1 MLYRHYMRRST
12 LSRMKRVN
20 GLLLGL
26 GDRTATNHD
35 SRDGEQAHDAE
46 SEHPGTE
53 RRRAREQ
60 VTGVS
65 GGRRCLATGRRHL
78 GSGRSRRRRGRWDLA
93 ALDLLLRE
101 GTGARLDCGRDVLR
115 VLDDLPGRTLDE
127 HDLVGG
133 HGRRTG
139 LGRLGVTA
147 DPGFVLPLGVRH
159 LGLGDLGLAAL
170 DLLLREGTRLRLGH
184 HLDVGGVHDRD
195 VLAVLDDDLV
205 GRGGLGARLRHLAVT
220 THPLGVDPGGVLDLG
235 LGRRRRRVAA
245 AARRRAVGRVRAL
258 AGQRLVQEL
267 RLVRVVGPEELC
279 RNGQLVEATLAHEL
293 GVDVVLTAHVECG
306 SGVRERADGI
316 HQQVVV
322 ADKRLGPRGV
332 SGRRS
337 VVLVRGGTNRE
348 RVTELGAL
356 LRILGACRDGARS
369 DTIEGVG
376 PGDLLHAR
384 RRRRGPADDAAL
396 PVVVGAMHLRPL
408 DFVVRPTRPVGVFG
422 HLVGDRL
429 PAGVEVGVVEVEGLR
444 LTRDE
449 VLDADVDI
457 LVVGPRRDVVRVG
470 DRQAVARR
478 CGVLPVPVERLL
490 RLRTVG
496 HARLGL
502 PRVVDDG
509 DRTTLCVGEGPR
521 ERAREVLQRVDR
533 DRDGVVPRL
542 QALVDTGGAD
552 VLADEDLLRLIV
564 TLGRGFRP
572 RHLGVVH
579 HDRLGVG
586 RGVVAGLIPR
596 RGGACVDVVVHFGRR
611 GCSLGGEF
619 PRPR

>member
-1 MLYRHYMRRST
+1 M
-12 LSRMKRVN
+12 
-20 GLLLGL
+20 
-26 GDRTATNHD
+26 
-35 SRDGEQAHDAE
+35 
-46 SEHPGTE
+46 
-53 RRRAREQ
+53 
-60 VTGVS
+60 
-65 GGRRCLATGRRHL
+65 
-78 GSGRSRRRRGRWDLA
+78 
-93 ALDLLLRE
+93 
-101 GTGARLDCGRDVLR
+101 
-115 VLDDLPGRTLDE
+115 
-127 HDLVGG
+127 
-133 HGRRTG
+133 
-139 LGRLGVTA
+139 
-147 DPGFVLPLGVRH
+147 RH

-170 DLLLREGTRLRLGH
+170 DLFLREGTRLRLGH

-267 RLVRVVGPEELC
+267 RLVRVVRSVELC
-279 RNGQLVEATLAHEL
+279 RDGQLVEATLAHEL
-293 GVDVVLTAHVECG
+293 GVDVVLTTRVERG
-306 SGVRERADGI
+306 SAVRERTDGI

-322 ADKRLGPRGV
+322 TDERLGPRGV
-332 SGRRS
+332 PGRRT
-337 VVLVRGGTNRE
+337 VVLVRGGANCE

-356 LRILGACRDGARS
+356 LRVLGACRDGARS
-369 DTIEGVG
+369 DTVEGVG

-408 DFVVRPTRPVGVFG
+408 DFVVRPTRPVGVIG

-502 PRVVDDG
+502 PRVVGDR
-509 DRTTLCVGEGPR
+509 DRTTLRIGEGPR
-521 ERAREVLQRVDR
+521 ERAREALQRVDR
-533 DRDGVVPRL
+533 DRDRVVPRL
-542 QALVDTGGAD
+542 QALVDTGGAH
-552 VLADEDLLRLIV
+552 VLADEDLLRLV
-564 TLGRGFRP
+564 ALLRLGLGPCR
-572 RHLGVVH
+572 LGVVH
-579 HDRLGVG
+579 HDQFGHRLRLGCGVFLDRVPGGGIG
-586 RGVVAGLIPR
+586 R
-596 RGGACVDVVVHFGRR
+596 VDVVVVLGRSRASPFGGARDFADHGGVIIARGLARHGHRCTTQCECTDDANRERR
-611 GCSLGGEF
+611 PEGLSSAFTRLTAPTLCASCCRDVHDVPFRMWTSGGIYSVVESSN
-619 PRPR
+619 